1 MVEVGG
7 RLVQRKAGQKRSRDT
22 VGVLGTRI
30 GWVGGLVT
38 PEWLS
43 GLYGWAALRAVL
55 VFLPIGANNFPLAWY
70 DGWVLVLVLSGSNFW
85 SFFLPSILAEEGSW

>member
-38 PEWLS
+38 PDWLS
-43 GLYGWAALRAVL
+43 G
-55 VFLPIGANNFPLAWY
+55 
-70 DGWVLVLVLSGSNFW
+70 
-85 SFFLPSILAEEGSW
+85 